1 MKFDLQKA
9 IDVVKRTPA
18 VLSAMLQDISDEWL
32 YCKEGENTWSPFD
45 VVGHLIIC
53 EQTDFIPRTQIIL
66 SNAEEKN
73 LSPVDTNAHVGY
85 SKGKSINDLL
95 EEFTQLRNENVQKL
109 IAMRL
114 SESDL
119 DKTGLHLEVG
129 PLTVRN
135 VLAKW
140 APHDLNHLAQIAR
153 AMAMQYTVAA
163 GPFANYLGIL
173 KQNNS

>member
-1 MKFDLQKA
+1 MKFDLQKT
-9 IDVVKRTPA
+9 IEIIGRTPA
-18 VLSAMLQDISDEWL
+18 VLSAMLQDISDEWR

-45 VVGHLIIC
+45 IIGHLIIC

-66 SNAEEKN
+66 SDAKEKI

-85 SKGKSINDLL
+85 SKGKTINELL
-95 EEFTQLRNENVQKL
+95 VEFAELRKENAQKL
-109 IAMRL
+109 IAMKL

-129 PLTVRN
+129 PLTLRN
-135 VLAKW
+135 ILAKW
-140 APHDLNHLAQIAR
+140 VPHDLNHLAQIAR
-153 AMAMQYTVAA
+153 IMAMQYTVAA

-173 KQNNS
+173 KQNKS